1 MKLLER
7 SQGCGYREG
16 VVFCNPVALPLQV
29 MPTVG
34 VHADDASGK
43 KSANMQKHF
52 RHLVNETASKQRF
65 LQSLHRTSSA
75 KEGSGSMPSALKQ
88 QTSANGGTVVTACVD
103 SSCHHETSAQQ
114 ALAIGPVAVKIEPG
128 AFIKEERGLRHPES
142 TSGDADGQAHL
153 DLPDSACLPDSV
165 GEELG
170 HTPCFKADPDSL
182 MADAL
187 PPSGTDSVA
196 PTDMGVQPAVAAK
209 QAPNQTAPDETPAD
223 HTEVVRE
230 FLDILGEAV
239 DVETARGFVSRAGG
253 HLGAAINSYYDN
265 ADVLLHSLPVHATAG
280 AGATGQASSSE
291 TSAKSVTHSL
301 AQSADKSAALGAA
314 DKPAG
319 HEPAGKQV
327 SNGKK
332 RSAAAQARA
341 DDKLAKRQKAA
352 PTAQRSIAT
361 FFGAGQSSVSRKP
374 VNNTQQRPDGSA
386 GNVPGAQAKR
396 AQQGVTSPQQR
407 IESLQQVV
415 RHPQQGVKP
424 VEQQAKLHGTPEQA
438 RATHACTVDLAGASV
453 ENEPVCVGVGDI
465 VRNEQAIGPTSPQA
479 VPLPPSLPHQVFSHE
494 VGESTEAEGAQP
506 SQPRVHPFFGK
517 GRRQVKN
524 TPARVVDHSNADSAA
539 TTARQAK
546 GSAKGPPSTQ
556 SEGKVPLLK
565 EEQSPRNKPVTKAQ
579 PEPSRDVPADA
590 VLLPTSEYDPVKMAV
605 WEAGQA
611 TPYRHISRA
620 FQAMESTTKR
630 LRIGDA
636 IANMFRSI
644 LALSP
649 GRHTYCQKCNDGP
662 GPTIAS
668 LYPCMLICCTC
679 HTAGHSCTSV

>member
-1 MKLLER
+1 
-7 SQGCGYREG
+7 
-16 VVFCNPVALPLQV
+16 

-43 KSANMQKHF
+43 KSASMQKHF

-75 KEGSGSMPSALKQ
+75 KEGSGSMPTAFKQ
-88 QTSANGGTVVTACVD
+88 QTSARGESVVTACMD
-103 SSCHHETSAQQ
+103 SSSHDETSPQQ
-114 ALAIGPVAVKIEPG
+114 ELAKAPAAVKIEPG
-128 AFIKEERGLRHPES
+128 VVFKEEPGSGHPEFES
-142 TSGDADGQAHL
+142 ADADVQAHL
-153 DLPDSACLPDSV
+153 DIADSACLPDSL

-170 HTPCFKADPDSL
+170 HTPCLKADPDSL

-187 PPSGTDSVA
+187 APSATVPVA
-196 PTDMGVQPAVAAK
+196 PTDTDFQPAVAPK
-209 QAPNQTAPDETPAD
+209 QAPNQTAPEETPAD

-230 FLDILGEAV
+230 FMDILGEAV
-239 DVETARGFVSRAGG
+239 DTETARGFVSRAGG

-265 ADVLLHSLPVHATAG
+265 ADVLLHSPPAHATAG

-301 AQSADKSAALGAA
+301 AQSADKSVIISAAQ
-314 DKPAG
+314 KPAG

-327 SNGKK
+327 SKGKK
-332 RSAAAQARA
+332 RTAAAQARA
-341 DDKLAKRQKAA
+341 DDKLAKKQKGT

-361 FFGAGQSSVSRKP
+361 FFGAGQSGVSHK
-374 VNNTQQRPDGSA
+374 VAKGTQQRPDGSA
-386 GNVPGAQAKR
+386 GTTPGAQAKR
-396 AQQGVTSPQQR
+396 AQRGVTSPQQR
-407 IESLQQVV
+407 VESHQQEV

-424 VEQQAKLHGTPEQA
+424 VAQEAMLHDTITAAESAG
-438 RATHACTVDLAGASV
+438 ATHATTIDLAGLDV
-453 ENEPVCVGVGDI
+453 ENEPVCVGDADVVD
-465 VRNEQAIGPTSPQA
+465 NEQATGPTSPQA
-479 VPLPPSLPHQVFSHE
+479 VPLPPSLPQQAFPHGM
-494 VGESTEAEGAQP
+494 GESTQVVGAQP
-506 SQPRVHPFFGK
+506 GQPPVHPFFGK
-517 GRRQVKN
+517 GRCQVKK
-524 TPARVVDHSNADSAA
+524 TPPKVVERSDADSAA
-539 TTARQAK
+539 TTAHQAN
-546 GSAKGPPSTQ
+546 GSAKGPSTQ
-556 SEGKVPLLK
+556 SEGKVTVLK
-565 EEQSPRNKPVTKAQ
+565 EEQTHRNKPVTRAQ
-579 PEPSRDVPADA
+579 PEPSKDVPADA

-649 GRHTYCQKCNDGP
+649 GRQTY
-662 GPTIAS
+662 
-668 LYPCMLICCTC
+668 L
-679 HTAGHSCTSV
+679 